1 MSLLFGSFVFKM
13 RDNKTFIFLSAQG
26 IIDREGETGG
36 ARKKGATQEALPLS
50 SQYVL
55 GQVISILGLGSPVFK
70 IRRLDQL
77 SCFQIIV
84 RGFAAI

>member
-1 MSLLFGSFVFKM
+1 M

-36 ARKKGATQEALPLS
+36 ARKKGATQEALPLA

-55 GQVISILGLGSPVFK
+55 RQVFSIPGLGSPVFK

-77 SCFQIIV
+77 SCFQIRV